1 MPAPRKLNNWSN
13 YCVPDLQYSACR
25 HRCINNSKCRYNS
38 GSWLMLCKFMM
49 IVNGHLICGYA
60 VTSLQHCSLLLNHR
74 CCHSEKNLSI
84 RADTGQK
91 SDQYLVFWSSVLYG
105 NRHITM
111 NLCVACI
118 YLWSLSPIEC
128 VPTAFWLACCPKLL
142 ALCLTQVAL
151 AARPLASCHVSH
163 RPWGWEL
170 LSALWNKQVLRGLV
184 LQFEFPDSV
193 IRCVFVASPLR
204 QNMMATS
211 QPRSIS
217 LVHLTCQLIT
227 GCCYL
232 SLNKTLN

>member
-1 MPAPRKLNNWSN
+1 
-13 YCVPDLQYSACR
+13 
-25 HRCINNSKCRYNS
+25 
-38 GSWLMLCKFMM
+38 MM
-49 IVNGHLICGYA
+49 IVNGHLICGCA

-84 RADTGQK
+84 RADRGGK
-91 SDQYLVFWSSVLYG
+91 KWSVSRFFGSVLYG
-105 NRHITM
+105 NRHISQRIYV
-111 NLCVACI
+111 LLVCI
-118 YLWSLSPIEC
+118 CGVFLHWMHSRSLS
-128 VPTAFWLACCPKLL
+128 FWLACCPKLL
-142 ALCLTQVAL
+142 ALCPTQVAL

-163 RPWGWEL
+163 WPWGWEL

-193 IRCVFVASPLR
+193 IRCVFVDSPLR

-217 LVHLTCQLIT
+217 LVHLTCQHIT

>member
-1 MPAPRKLNNWSN
+1 M
-13 YCVPDLQYSACR
+13 
-25 HRCINNSKCRYNS
+25 
-38 GSWLMLCKFMM
+38 
-49 IVNGHLICGYA
+49 
-60 VTSLQHCSLLLNHR
+60 VTSFVVMLWHHCSTAVFFWTIGVATR
-74 CCHSEKNLSI
+74 RKISLSGLI
-84 RADTGQK
+84 LGK
-91 SDQYLVFWSSVLYG
+91 KVISVLFFGVVYCMVIDTYH
-105 NRHITM
+105 NAFM
-111 NLCVACI
+111 CCL
-118 YLWSLSPIEC
+118 YLSVESFPHWC
-128 VPTAFWLACCPKLL
+128 VPTAFWLACFPKLL

-163 RPWGWEL
+163 WPWGWEL
-170 LSALWNKQVLRGLV
+170 LSALWNKQVIRGLV
-184 LQFEFPDSV
+184 LQFELPDSV